1 MRCATFARTIAVA
14 ITAAM
19 AVSGAVSGAVSEV
32 VSGALP
38 VVSQARAATISSCI
52 KPGVPVCMDDT
63 TTFVSADKMA
73 ACQFEVKE
81 YVDRTMD
88 YLKCLNEQNAI
99 TGQELT
105 RNVERFNCRLSGGR
119 TCG

>member
-1 MRCATFARTIAVA
+1 MRCATFARTIAA
-14 ITAAM
+14 TITVTM
-19 AVSGAVSGAVSEV
+19 AVSGAVSAVLTVGA
-32 VSGALP
+32 
-38 VVSQARAATISSCI
+38 QAQAATISSCI
-52 KPGVPVCMDDT
+52 KPGIPVCMDDS

-88 YLKCLNEQNAI
+88 FLKCLNEENAS

>member
-1 MRCATFARTIAVA
+1 MRCATFALGIA
-14 ITAAM
+14 ITAVA
-19 AVSGAVSGAVSEV
+19 A
-32 VSGALP
+32 GALVGVP
-38 VVSQARAATISSCI
+38 RALAATIGSCA

-81 YVDRTMD
+81 YVDKTMD
-88 YLKCLNEQNAI
+88 YLKCLNDENTA

>member
-1 MRCATFARTIAVA
+1 MRCAKFVLGA
-14 ITAAM
+14 AAM
-19 AVSGAVSGAVSEV
+19 AVTLTGASLPQ
-32 VSGALP
+32 AL
-38 VVSQARAATISSCI
+38 AATVNGCT

-63 TTFVSADKMA
+63 TTFVSADKMS
-73 ACQFEVKE
+73 ACQFEVKD

-88 YLKCLNEQNAI
+88 YLKCLNEENTN

-105 RNVERFNCRLSGGR
+105 RNVERFNCRLAGGK

>member
-1 MRCATFARTIAVA
+1 MRFATYARTIAVA
-14 ITAAM
+14 IAAAM
-19 AVSGAVSGAVSEV
+19 AVSGAV
-32 VSGALP
+32 VSGVLP
-38 VVSQARAATISSCI
+38 MVSQARADTISSCI

>member
-1 MRCATFARTIAVA
+1 MRCGTFLLAVA
-14 ITAAM
+14 ALGVAMTAA
-19 AVSGAVSGAVSEV
+19 GLPQ
-32 VSGALP
+32 AL
-38 VVSQARAATISSCI
+38 AAMNGCT

-63 TTFVSADKMA
+63 TTFVSADKMS

-81 YVDRTMD
+81 YVDKTMD
-88 YLKCLNEQNAI
+88 YLKCLNEENAA

>member
-1 MRCATFARTIAVA
+1 MRCATIGWA
-14 ITAAM
+14 IGVM
-19 AVSGAVSGAVSEV
+19 AVGVMAIGGAA
-32 VSGALP
+32 
-38 VVSQARAATISSCI
+38 QAGTIGGCM

-88 YLKCLNEQNAI
+88 YLTCLNDENI
-99 TGQELT
+99 TTGQQLT
-105 RNVERFNCRLSGGR
+105 RGVERFNCRLSGGR
-119 TCG
+119 ACD

>member
-1 MRCATFARTIAVA
+1 MV
-14 ITAAM
+14 M
-19 AVSGAVSGAVSEV
+19 
-32 VSGALP
+32 P
-38 VVSQARAATISSCI
+38 QARAATISSCI

-81 YVDRTMD
+81 YVDKTMD
-88 YLKCLNEQNAI
+88 YLKCLNEENTN

-105 RNVERFNCRLSGGR
+105 RNVERFNCRLSGNR

>member
-1 MRCATFARTIAVA
+1 MRRATFAPRATASKLATLTTSLTMTLAAASLSPAVA
-14 ITAAM
+14 
-19 AVSGAVSGAVSEV
+19 
-32 VSGALP
+32 
-38 VVSQARAATISSCI
+38 ATVGVCQ
-52 KPGVPVCMDDT
+52 KPGVPVCMDDS

-88 YLKCLNEQNAI
+88 YLKCLNDENTG

-105 RNVERFNCRLSGGR
+105 RNVERFNCRLAGGR
-119 TCG
+119 SCG